1 MEWPVKFGDVLEWL
15 RSSPINQAIVVGAVV
30 LLLVVVI
37 LLIRSRK
44 SRVSRKPVTQ
54 GGLGRLLD
62 SRTQEVLELYRE
74 SHPAFYRIVD
84 EYRQHQ
90 VLDQL
95 LTDPDF
101 AAAFDRLKMLKSKAE
116 RQSRDKRVSALLI
129 TAAGDRENVNK
140 ETRAAMLTILRVLY
154 LNRDATTGLTPQ
166 ADADLDRLLE
176 SLTD

>member
-62 SRTQEVLELYRE
+62 SRTQEVL
-74 SHPAFYRIVD
+74 SCI
-84 EYRQHQ
+84 
-90 VLDQL
+90 
-95 LTDPDF
+95 
-101 AAAFDRLKMLKSKAE
+101 E
-116 RQSRDKRVSALLI
+116 RVTRPSIGSWTNIASIRSLI
-129 TAAGDRENVNK
+129 
-140 ETRAAMLTILRVLY
+140 
-154 LNRDATTGLTPQ
+154 
-166 ADADLDRLLE
+166 
-176 SLTD
+176 SC